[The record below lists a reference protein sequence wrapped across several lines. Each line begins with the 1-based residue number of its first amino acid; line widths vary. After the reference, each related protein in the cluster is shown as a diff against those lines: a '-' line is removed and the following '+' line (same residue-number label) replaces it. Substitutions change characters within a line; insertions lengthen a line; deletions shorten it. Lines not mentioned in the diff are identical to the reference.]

1 MLVVHQSFPVQLHAT
16 VIRIP
21 RIQFYAHAEF
31 IVAKIRISGAYSD
44 LQVKMTKRVDSGEW
58 DVHGDSFETYG
69 AIVVLV
75 PGLAKAI
82 DLALVDALAK
92 VIPTGSCMHGDEFDG
107 GWVICDQ
114 RRDDKVVASGP
125 TENHAR
131 IAAICR
137 FGDDGDFQGLV
148 AREFIHQLSAPA
160 QETVELH

>member
-1 MLVVHQSFPVQLHAT
+1 MLAVDQSFPVQLHAS
-16 VIRIP
+16 VVRIP
-21 RIQFYAHAEF
+21 RIEFCAHADF
-31 IVAKIRISGAYSD
+31 IVAKIRISADDGN
-44 LQVKMTKRVDSGEW
+44 LQVKMIKGVDLGRWEL
-58 DVHGDSFETYG
+58 HGDSFKTYG
-69 AIVVLV
+69 AIVTLV
-75 PGLAKAI
+75 PELANEI
-82 DLALVDALAK
+82 EVALDYALAK